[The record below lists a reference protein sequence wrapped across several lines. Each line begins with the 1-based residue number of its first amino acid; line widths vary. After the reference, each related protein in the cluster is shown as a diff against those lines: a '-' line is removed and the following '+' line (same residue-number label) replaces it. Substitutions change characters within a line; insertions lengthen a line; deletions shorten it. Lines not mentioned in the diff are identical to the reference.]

1 MAALAIPEEYDG
13 AGFSLLES
21 MIVLEEVGRS
31 LAPSP
36 LLSSLVTAE
45 ALLAGGTDEAKQRL
59 LPRIAAGEV
68 AAYVVPGE
76 PSLFADQA
84 TVLVAATEDG
94 SAWSS
99 IRRRV
104 RAKWLPSMDQTIRF
118 AIARRERR
126 RDPHR

>member
-1 MAALAIPEEYDG
+1 
-13 AGFSLLES
+13 

-45 ALLAGGTDEAKQRL
+45 ALLAGGTDEAKERL
-59 LPRIAAGEV
+59 LPRIATGEV

-84 TVLVAATEDG
+84 TILVAATEDG
-94 SAWSS
+94 LVELDPASS
-99 IRRRV
+99 RV
-104 RAKWLPSMDQTIRF
+104 NGCLRWTRPTISRHSTRAAGPPSVMPW
-118 AIARRERR
+118 
-126 RDPHR
+126 PHASEQLWWVR